1 MMYATYN
8 RSAIADT
15 LLLQNAAI
23 SVQKLYESNEK
34 AVADIFL
41 SVIMKEVGSFSFT
54 QEKTLQAI
62 AAQCPLLGGNAVY
75 RARALLAMMTGELI
89 SYKDSLNCSGSQ
101 SFSRP
106 DLPTRAAIQTQ
117 VLQIFPNPATREVK
131 VTWRQA
137 ILQSGSLVLYDLYGR
152 KILGLILSE
161 GEASRTVALP
171 ALPNSIYVLR
181 LRLDGQDFARKISI
195 KH

>member
-1 MMYATYN
+1 MYATYN

-54 QEKTLQAI
+54 QEKMLQAI

-89 SYKDSLNCSGSQ
+89 SYNDSIACASVQALSQ
-101 SFSRP
+101 PHSHHTSY
-106 DLPTRAAIQTQ
+106 Q
-117 VLQIFPNPATREVK
+117 VSPELTIFPNPANGEVNIRWK
-131 VTWRQA
+131 KAPEKPGQIQIT
-137 ILQSGSLVLYDLYGR
+137 DLYGR
-152 KILGLILSE
+152 QVRQMVIASGTMEIKIPADHLPE
-161 GEASRTVALP
+161 GMYFFRIRFDDLETT
-171 ALPNSIYVLR
+171 
-181 LRLDGQDFARKISI
+181 RKVII
-195 KH
+195 QH